1 MKSFFGIVAVGLS
14 VWAQGAPDN
23 CSYQRDPQSFLDQE
37 RRAIREVNER
47 TLLYAAKGGARMAG
61 RSRTVA
67 AGDLPRRNFIDE
79 EILGRLE
86 REQVPVA
93 ALTTDKEFIRRIYLD
108 LAGRLPTPEEYRRFM
123 EDPSVSKR
131 DGTIDTL
138 LYSPD
143 YVSRWAT
150 WLGDLVQKTR
160 SAANVNQNVP
170 GRNAMN
176 DYLRAAV
183 NNDKSFRDIA
193 WELAAASGNNYD
205 TGAVNWSVRTITPG
219 GPAQDRYDTA
229 MIKLSTT
236 FMGLGHYDCL
246 ACHDGRGHLDQLSL
260 WGKSRARSETFRMA
274 AHFARMNIA
283 GRNVPNTDFYSG
295 SFDVNDRATGTYDL
309 NTTFGNR
316 PNRVRIGNLVNLTPE
331 YRDGKVPANGQNWRA
346 AFADNMTADPM
357 FARNGVNRMWKQLF
371 QLALAEPVDNLDP
384 ARLDPDNPPAEPWA
398 YQTAHPRLLQK
409 LADQFVSSNFS
420 MREMIRLIVTSTA
433 YQLSSRYDGEW
444 KLDYVPLYARHFAR
458 RLAAEEVHDTLSQAS
473 GNWAN
478 YTPQGFADTVRSAW
492 RMPDPTEPGG
502 AASTL
507 MTTFMRGNRD
517 TQLRRQEGSILQ
529 SLTLL
534 NDTYIRDRIRLTS
547 SPNLRAVAGVANNSQ
562 VIDEVFL
569 LYLGREPY
577 DAEKTKALAAFAK
590 ATTAALRNATIE
602 DLAWVL
608 VNKVDFLINY

>member
-1 MKSFFGIVAVGLS
+1 MKLISGMVALGLCA
-14 VWAQGAPDN
+14 WGQGAPDN

-37 RRAIREVNER
+37 RRAIRDINER
-47 TLLYAAKGGARMAG
+47 TLAFAAKGGARMAA
-61 RSRTVA
+61 RSRNA
-67 AGDLPRRNFIDE
+67 AVGDLPRRNFIDE

-86 REQVPVA
+86 REQIPVA

-108 LAGRLPTPEEYRRFM
+108 LAGRLPTPDEYRRFM
-123 EDPSVSKR
+123 EETSASKR
-131 DGTIDTL
+131 DGIIDTL

-143 YVSRWAT
+143 YVSRWST
-150 WLGDLVQKTR
+150 WLGDLVQNTR
-160 SAANVNQNVP
+160 TASNANQNVP

-183 NNDKSFRDIA
+183 NDDKSFRDIA
-193 WELAAASGNNYD
+193 WDLTAGSGNNYD
-205 TGAVNWSVRTITPG
+205 TGVVNWSVRSITPG
-219 GPAQDRYDTA
+219 GPVQDRYDTA
-229 MIKLSTT
+229 MIRLATT

-260 WGKSRARSETFRMA
+260 WGRSRARSETFRMA
-274 AHFARMNIA
+274 AHFSRLNIT
-283 GRNVPNTDFYSG
+283 GRKVPNTDFYSG
-295 SFDVNDRATGTYDL
+295 SFDVNDRTTGTYDL

-316 PNRVRIGNLVNLTPE
+316 PNRVRIGTLVNLTPE
-331 YRDGKVPANGQNWRA
+331 YRDGKTPVAGQNWRA

-357 FARNGVNRMWKQLF
+357 FARNAVNRMWKQLF

-398 YQTAHPRLLQK
+398 YQTVHPRLLQK
-409 LADQFVSSNFS
+409 LSEQFVNSNFS
-420 MREMIRLIVTSTA
+420 MREMVRLIVSSTA

-444 KLDYVPLYARHFAR
+444 KVDYVPLYARHFAR

-478 YTPQGFADTVRSAW
+478 YTPQGFAETVRSAW

-529 SLTLL
+529 SLTLM
-534 NDTYIRDRIRLTS
+534 NDTYIRDRIRLSS

-577 DAEKTKALAAFAK
+577 EAEKTKALAAFAK